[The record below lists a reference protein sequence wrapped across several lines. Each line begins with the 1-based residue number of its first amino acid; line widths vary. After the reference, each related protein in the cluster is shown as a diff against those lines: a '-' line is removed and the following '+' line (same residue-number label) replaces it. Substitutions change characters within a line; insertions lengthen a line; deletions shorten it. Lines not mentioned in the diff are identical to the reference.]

1 MILQWVLLVLTVG
14 TLGAYSGLL
23 FVMLA
28 VMMLVV
34 VMLLLSLVVVV
45 VVVCVCVCACFYAC
59 ICRFVSKRCIPVVMN
74 FRRK

>member
-45 VVVCVCVCACFYAC
+45 CVCVCACFYAC